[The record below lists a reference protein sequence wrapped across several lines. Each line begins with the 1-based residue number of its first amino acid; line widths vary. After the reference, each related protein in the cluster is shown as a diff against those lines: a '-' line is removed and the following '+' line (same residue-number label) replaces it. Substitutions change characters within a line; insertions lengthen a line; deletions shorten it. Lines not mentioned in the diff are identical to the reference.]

1 MMDLHC
7 HLDLFPHAISLLP
20 EVNNRNAFT
29 LAVTTSPRAW
39 QASSRVMAKYT
50 RIAVGLGFHPE
61 LIADRI
67 GEMPF
72 MIRALEQVKY
82 VGEIGLDG
90 TPRNKA
96 TLPIQTEALCSII
109 RNCGKQRTHVMSIH
123 SRAAVGQ
130 VLSIL
135 ERRNVSAIPILHWFT
150 GSQRELN
157 RAMDLGCWF
166 SVNPSM
172 LVHSGSKR
180 LVTQMPLDRILPETD
195 GPFAEI
201 DGKILMPWEAMNIC
215 ETLGALH
222 CLSIKD
228 VEVVLRRNVETI
240 VRL

>member
-7 HLDLFPHAISLLP
+7 HLDLFPDAVSLLP
-20 EVNNRNAFT
+20 QVNKRNAFT

-50 RIAVGLGFHPE
+50 HIAVGLGFHPE

-67 GEMPF
+67 GEMPL
-72 MIRALEQVKY
+72 MLRALEQVKY

-96 TLPIQTEALCSII
+96 TLPIQTEAFCRII
-109 RNCGKQRTHVMSIH
+109 RDCGKDQTHVMSIH
-123 SRAAVGQ
+123 SRAAVSQ

-135 ERRNVSAIPILHWFT
+135 EKRNTSAIPILHWFT
-150 GSQRELN
+150 GSQRELI
-157 RAMDLGCWF
+157 RAVDMGCWF

-180 LVTQMPLDRILPETD
+180 LVTQMPLNRILPETD
-195 GPFAEI
+195 GPFTEL
-201 DGKILMPWEAMNIC
+201 DGKLLMPWDAMKIC
-215 ETLGALH
+215 EPLGTLH
-222 CLSIKD
+222 CLSINA
-228 VEVVLRRNVETI
+228 VEAVLRRNVETI
-240 VRL
+240 IHL